1 MKFMCLGK
9 LVYRMFYK
17 ESGTV
22 KIRFFIEGGRQQIR
36 PFIDAKKT
44 THTRCIVF

>member
-1 MKFMCLGK
+1 MKFMGLGK

-17 ESGTV
+17 GSGTV
-22 KIRFFIEGGRQQIR
+22 RIRFFIEGGRQQIR

-44 THTRCIVF
+44 IHTRCIVF